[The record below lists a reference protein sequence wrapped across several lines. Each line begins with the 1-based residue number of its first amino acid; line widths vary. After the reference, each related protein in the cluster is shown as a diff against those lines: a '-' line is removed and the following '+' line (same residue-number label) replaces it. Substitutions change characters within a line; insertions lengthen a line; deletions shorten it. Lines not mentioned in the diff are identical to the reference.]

1 MIRIASGLLILFSI
15 SFSSSLK
22 AYTDSFADLV
32 ENLSPAVVSIASTT
46 IVTNNNSQNQM
57 PQFPE
62 GSPFDEF
69 FKDYFDN
76 ERRNSPSQ
84 RPMTGLGSGFIIDKE
99 GIIVTNNHVIE
110 GADEITVIMSDQ
122 TEFTAELLGR
132 DPKAD
137 LAVLKIEPG
146 QIELTAVDWGDSDL
160 MRVGDWSIAIGNPL
174 GLGGTVTAGI
184 ISAISRDLRGSSP
197 YVKFLQTDA
206 SINRGNSGGPLFNV
220 EGKVIGINTAI
231 ISQTGGS
238 IGLGFAIPSNS
249 AKKIVQQLKEFGR
262 TKRGWLGVQIQP
274 VSKDFAESLG
284 LENEKGAFVSAV
296 NPKGPSKKAGIE
308 DGDVILKFNDIEII
322 KMTDLPRVVAEADV
336 GSIAKVE
343 IWRKNKKIV
352 IEVELGELPEQTY
365 VNKNSKKIKKKSQEK
380 IIKSL
385 GIVIEDS
392 EDTVGVIVTKI
403 DVDEISLQKGD
414 IILEVNRETF
424 DSSTSFIS
432 LIDKYEKT
440 GRSSLLLKIKRND
453 ETSWVTIKFISN

>member
-1 MIRIASGLLILFSI
+1 MNRIISGLLILFSI
-15 SFSSSLK
+15 TFSNSLK

-146 QIELTAVDWGDSDL
+146 QTKLKAVEWGDSDL

-284 LENEKGAFVSAV
+284 LENEKGAFVSNV
-296 NPKGPSKKAGIE
+296 NPNGPSKKAGIE
-308 DGDVILKFNDIEII
+308 DGDVILKFNDIEIV

-336 GSIAKVE
+336 GSIAIVE

-365 VNKNSKKIKKKSQEK
+365 VNKKPKINETQSQEK
-380 IIKSL
+380 KIKSL
-385 GIVIEDS
+385 GIVIEDTKDS
-392 EDTVGVIVTKI
+392 VGVTVTRI
-403 DVDEISLQKGD
+403 DVDDISLQKGD
-414 IILEVNRETF
+414 IILEVNREAV

-432 LIDKYEKT
+432 LVEKYENT
-440 GRSSLLLKIKRND
+440 GRSSLLLKIKRD
-453 ETSWVTIKFISN
+453 EETSWVTIKFINN

>member
-1 MIRIASGLLILFSI
+1 MKKI
-15 SFSSSLK
+15 FSSLVFFYIFIYSNTAQALPG
-22 AYTDSFADLV
+22 SFADLV

-46 IVTNNNSQNQM
+46 IVKNTNPQKQM

-69 FKDYFDN
+69 FKEYFDN
-76 ERRNSPSQ
+76 ERKNSPSQ
-84 RPMTGLGSGFIIDKE
+84 RPMTGLGSGFIIDKS

-122 TEFTAELLGR
+122 MEFKAELLGR

-137 LAVLKIEPG
+137 LAVLKIDPG
-146 QIELTAVDWGDSDL
+146 STILTEVKWGDSEA

-184 ISAISRDLRGSSP
+184 ISAISRDIGSGP

-206 SINRGNSGGPLFNV
+206 AINRGNSGGPLFNID
-220 EGKVIGINTAI
+220 GDVIGINSAI

-274 VSKDFAESLG
+274 VSKEFAESLG
-284 LENEKGAFVSAV
+284 LKNEKGAFVSNV
-296 NPKGPSKKAGIE
+296 NPKGPSKEAGLE
-308 DGDVILKFNDIEII
+308 AGDIILRFNNIEIV
-322 KMTDLPRVVAEADV
+322 KMTDLPRVVAESDV
-336 GSIAKVE
+336 GSVANVE

-352 IEVELGELPEQTY
+352 IQVELGELPEQTFT
-365 VNKNSKKIKKKSQEK
+365 KNNLQKKEKKIEESF
-380 IIKSL
+380 IKSL
-385 GIVIEDS
+385 GITLTNTKDLNGVLVNQVNS
-392 EDTVGVIVTKI
+392 ETSNLEK
-403 DVDEISLQKGD
+403 ED
-414 IILEVNRETF
+414 IILEVNREMVN
-424 DSSTSFIS
+424 SVNS
-432 LIDKYEKT
+432 LILIVDKYKKT
-440 GRSSLLLKIKRND
+440 GRSSLLLKILRGG
-453 ETSWVTIKFISN
+453 ETIWVTIKFLIN